1 MDDAIVLQDS
11 RGEKVYT
18 SIFGRALA
26 FYGLGRQQFVV
37 VRGELLVPIPGD
49 EITPRKDG
57 QKPHN
62 YQLKRDPTVLLYCKD
77 DGEDIAPLDKYESLL
92 LEAIKNPTTRYEVF
106 SASNILN
113 WGSRLKPGNMV
124 YVVIPGQHTAP
135 VQYAA
140 AVIRYVGG
148 LKTELGIQFGVEITV
163 RLSVAL
169 NWLQHKHK
177 SYLLP
182 IRKNLLT
189 FSQNIGQVFSKLKLV
204 TDNLSLQW

>member
-106 SASNILN
+106 SASNILD
-113 WGSRLKPGNMV
+113 WGSRLKLRDAV
-124 YVVIPGQHTAP
+124 YVGLPTLH
-135 VQYAA
+135 YAA

-148 LKTELGIQFGVEITV
+148 LKTEPGIQFGVEITV
-163 RLSVAL
+163 RLLYDYSHVL
-169 NWLQHKHK
+169 H
-177 SYLLP
+177 
-182 IRKNLLT
+182 
-189 FSQNIGQVFSKLKLV
+189 V
-204 TDNLSLQW
+204 